1 MCVLTLV
8 VLWVLKRSTWNIVN
22 PGRLLREELSFP
34 KPFPSCCSL
43 SLSSSAPARN
53 CLSSYVSHILTVFK
67 KNFKIHKVTTK
78 KFDTWGHSYLKYF
91 FSYIFSGVKLTPV
104 PCCTDWN
111 QVFNWIFCCS
121 QARLTRRESLDLLEK
136 TLRQSCNA
144 QYSHGFLANSFYVK
158 VIRVILWTKHFHKKF

>member
-1 MCVLTLV
+1 MKSFIFFRVNAHLSLSVCVLTLV

-67 KNFKIHKVTTK
+67 KTLNSQGDNQKIWHMGSFLLKVFFFHIFFQVVSWHLCLVVPIEI
-78 KFDTWGHSYLKYF
+78 KFLIGYF
-91 FSYIFSGVKLTPV
+91 VV
-104 PCCTDWN
+104 PKRGWPE
-111 QVFNWIFCCS
+111 
-121 QARLTRRESLDLLEK
+121 ES
-136 TLRQSCNA
+136 
-144 QYSHGFLANSFYVK
+144 H
-158 VIRVILWTKHFHKKF
+158 